1 MLFLCNVII
10 IMKAMTLFNMLLC
23 TVGNELFFV
32 RTKKNIN
39 LKKQLFFNKYLVHN
53 VIFKKII
60 FFSNSVTKSN
70 HCDMSF

>member
-32 RTKKNIN
+32 RTKK
-39 LKKQLFFNKYLVHN
+39 KYK
-53 VIFKKII
+53 FKKAII
-60 FFSNSVTKSN
+60 F
-70 HCDMSF
+70 